1 MVRYRGCRST
11 LFALSWMLSVFRGGL
26 DVRINSCILEQCVS
40 SGAINPFRG
49 KRRCIFFWCL
59 CVVVMIK
66 YANTNF
72 RYKLL
77 LVRRPHTFACVRN
90 INILFGSEKHS
101 ATFQTHDEFPAIPG
115 IWAYTGI
122 DNTHRNLCL
131 SVYPCPTPH
140 MHGSGCNAQSSIKYC
155 TRARFACACTLE
167 NLHFSQYKCVVC
179 RICILLHVYIK
190 DNGYEGT
197 PTWTRAGMAIGWRVK
212 VHLCSQ
218 SEFLVENVFVL
229 DASIILYKFDARH
242 KLKYI
247 YR

>member
-1 MVRYRGCRST
+1 MCVCVCVGASAFASALHTATVTRCWSIITFACTRVDHTSPSPQYHPTHGTIPGLSQHAFCAQLNAERVPGRVGCPHK
-11 LFALSWMLSVFRGGL
+11 FVHIGAM
-26 DVRINSCILEQCVS
+26 CI
-40 SGAINPFRG
+40 
-49 KRRCIFFWCL
+49 KRRNKPLSGKATLFFWCV

-197 PTWTRAGMAIGWRVK
+197 PT
-212 VHLCSQ
+212 
-218 SEFLVENVFVL
+218 
-229 DASIILYKFDARH
+229 
-242 KLKYI
+242 
-247 YR
+247 